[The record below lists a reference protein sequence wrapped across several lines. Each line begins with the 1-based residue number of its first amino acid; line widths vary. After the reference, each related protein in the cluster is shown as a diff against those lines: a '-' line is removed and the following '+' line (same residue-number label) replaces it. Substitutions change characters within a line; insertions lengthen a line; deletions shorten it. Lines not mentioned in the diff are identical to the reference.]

1 MKEELFKILDDWAN
15 EVIADIRQVL
25 IDKDINATGKLSKSL
40 RPDVRENELIIW
52 AVEHAIWTDRGRGP
66 TNKDEGGKLLKAI
79 AEWIDARN
87 LQLNKYAVTAK
98 IHKEGTK
105 AFREGKHRE
114 VFDNAT
120 FWQPRIEKLKISM
133 QKYYISKINSIT
145 SELWR

>member
-25 IDKDINATGKLSKSL
+25 IDKDINATMRLSNSIRSEIK
-40 RPDVRENELIIW
+40 DDELIIW
-52 AVEHAIWTDRGRGP
+52 AIKHSIWTDRGRGA
-66 TNKDEGGKLLKAI
+66 TQRDEGGKLLKAI

-105 AFREGKHRE
+105 AFRDG
-114 VFDNAT
+114 V
-120 FWQPRIEKLKISM
+120 S
-133 QKYYISKINSIT
+133 
-145 SELWR
+145 

>member
-1 MKEELFKILDDWAN
+1 MKEELFKILDDWAT

-40 RPDVRENELIIW
+40 RPDIRENELIIW
-52 AVEHAIWTDRGRGP
+52 AVEHAIWTDRGRAPTVNDGP
-66 TNKDEGGKLLKAI
+66 GDLLPAIIEWMKAKKVVGNPYQI
-79 AEWIDARN
+79 T
-87 LQLNKYAVTAK
+87 KS
-98 IHKEGTK
+98 IHMYGTR
-105 AFREGKHRE
+105 AFRKGINRE

-133 QKYYISKINSIT
+133 QKYYISKINNIT